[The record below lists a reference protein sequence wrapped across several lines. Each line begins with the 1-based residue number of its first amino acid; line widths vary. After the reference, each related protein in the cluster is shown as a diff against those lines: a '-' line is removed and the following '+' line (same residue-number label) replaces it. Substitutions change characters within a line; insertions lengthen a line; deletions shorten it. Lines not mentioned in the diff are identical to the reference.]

1 MFETEIIFEK
11 IRKTLSTFNNLEL
24 SFRQLK
30 GVQLFPSFDVIESL
44 NTGSISYEIRYNPR
58 IDYVLKLYNLA
69 LFNNLDISNALYHYI
84 LFNAYIECDDYVN
97 AENQLNHVID
107 AKVELDKLNVS
118 ITSDEEE
125 CDTFIQKYFMLLHEA
140 VHCVLIHESNN
151 RNIYIDDT
159 IRYLKD
165 VSDFES
171 ALEITNDDIINH
183 PSFKKHIEAII
194 PKEFPEELKN
204 KYENYYTETV
214 ISKQDELFIGY
225 LINNEHF
232 LEEVTCDRLAWIN
245 MMNLCKPEETELSE
259 LIEIHKRIIAA
270 LYIMSFNEST
280 IQSITPG
287 SREKYIYPSHF
298 INIRHKALKRLLEF
312 RLLKNNLSK
321 SPYKSVDQRI
331 EMIFRGFI
339 RNMGIHNDVSILS
352 QYDTT
357 STKRNRA
364 IYSRLNSTMEE
375 LLSK

>member
-11 IRKTLSTFNNLEL
+11 IRKTLSTYNNLEL
-24 SFRQLK
+24 SFRQLRDVK
-30 GVQLFPSFDVIESL
+30 LFPSFDVIESL
-44 NTGSISYEIRYNPR
+44 NTGMITYEIRYNPR

-97 AENQLNHVID
+97 AEKQLNHVID
-107 AKVELDKLNVS
+107 AKVELDKLNLS
-118 ITSDEEE
+118 LTSDEEA

-151 RNIYIDDT
+151 SNIFIDDT

-171 ALEITNDDIINH
+171 ALEISNDDIINH

-204 KYENYYTETV
+204 KYENYYTETF
-214 ISKQDELFIGY
+214 ISKQDELSIGN

-232 LEEVTCDRLAWIN
+232 LEEVTCDRLAWIHI
-245 MMNLCKPEETELSE
+245 MNLCKSEVTELSE
-259 LIEIHKRIIAA
+259 LIEIHNRIISA
-270 LYIMSFNEST
+270 LYIMNFNEST

-287 SREKYIYPSHF
+287 FREKYIYPSHF

-312 RLLKNNLSK
+312 RLLNNNLSK
-321 SPYKSVDQRI
+321 SPYKGLDQRI
-331 EMIFRGFI
+331 ELIFRGFI
-339 RNMGIHNDVSILS
+339 RNMEVHNDESILS
-352 QYDTT
+352 QYDMTN
-357 STKRNRA
+357 TKRNKV
-364 IYSRLNSTMEE
+364 IYSRLNSIMEK